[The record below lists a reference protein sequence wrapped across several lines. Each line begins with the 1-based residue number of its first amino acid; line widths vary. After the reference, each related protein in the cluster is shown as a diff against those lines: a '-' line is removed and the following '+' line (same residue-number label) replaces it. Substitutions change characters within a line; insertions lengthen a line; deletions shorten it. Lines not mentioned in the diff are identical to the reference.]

1 MPLNTAQ
8 IRTMTPSQ
16 KRMQQHKIQQQPAA
30 QAHECRPPDFP
41 LSEFA
46 HFYPGPISVVK
57 VTFSG
62 GKIFNVTF

>member
-16 KRMQQHKIQQQPAA
+16 KRMQQHKIPAA
-30 QAHECRPPDFP
+30 QAHECRPPGFP

-57 VTFSG
+57 VTFFG
-62 GKIFNVTF
+62 